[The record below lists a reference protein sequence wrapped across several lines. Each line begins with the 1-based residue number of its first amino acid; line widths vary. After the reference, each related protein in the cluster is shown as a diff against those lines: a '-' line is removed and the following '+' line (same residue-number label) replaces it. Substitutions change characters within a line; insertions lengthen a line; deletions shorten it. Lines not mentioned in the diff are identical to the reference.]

1 MLQSHWSKAQHTG
14 PQQGLAGQHQATL
27 HPTQPPEPV
36 EKQLHQVTGHNSAEQ
51 TALRGPVLAQ
61 PTSPWPGPGGLQ
73 DHVWSWLGHTE
84 SKTQPGLWHPS
95 TESFGFVF
103 WVGWFFF
110 FLFQHSSAWLQF
122 SEEQIGT
129 FIGHSFLLQ
138 PAAA

>member
-36 EKQLHQVTGHNSAEQ
+36 EKQLHRVTGHNSAEQ

-73 DHVWSWLGHTE
+73 DHVWSWLGHTAKH
-84 SKTQPGLWHPS
+84 SQASGTLAQSLLGLF
-95 TESFGFVF
+95 FGL
-103 WVGWFFF
+103 VGFFF
-110 FLFQHSSAWLQF
+110 FYFNIVVLGYSLVKNK
-122 SEEQIGT
+122 
-129 FIGHSFLLQ
+129 
-138 PAAA
+138 